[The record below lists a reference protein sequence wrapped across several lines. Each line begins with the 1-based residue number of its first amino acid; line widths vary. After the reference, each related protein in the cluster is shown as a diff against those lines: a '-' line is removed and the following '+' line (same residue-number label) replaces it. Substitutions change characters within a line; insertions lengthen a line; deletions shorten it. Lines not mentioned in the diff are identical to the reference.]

1 MHTQRNAHQSGRANN
16 LDLNDAYAVKTPQD
30 SRKLYAAW
38 AETYDETFIKANDYV
53 YPRTIAQK
61 FDELISK
68 SEIQTVVDIGCGTG
82 AVGSYLA
89 NLRPNLKITGFDI
102 SPEMLAKA
110 SKLKRIDSS
119 PVYNDLIEVDL
130 TAELPKE
137 SFDAMVSAGTFTHGH
152 LGCETLVSLFDLV
165 HPGGW
170 FVVGINSEHFSSQGF
185 ATALENATDS
195 ETISKPE
202 LIEAQ
207 IYGPNSPH
215 VGDLAK
221 IAMFKRLN

>member
-38 AETYDETFIKANDYV
+38 AETYDETFIKANDYI
-53 YPRTIAQK
+53 YPRTIATYFHERLATEQ
-61 FDELISK
+61 
-68 SEIQTVVDIGCGTG
+68 VVSVADIGCGTG

-89 NLRPNLKITGFDI
+89 SLNDNLEIDGFDI
-102 SPEMLAKA
+102 SPEMLTRAA
-110 SKLKRIDSS
+110 QLKRIDGST
-119 PVYNDLIEVDL
+119 VYRNLVEVDL
-130 TAELPKE
+130 TTGVHKLEY
-137 SFDAMVSAGTFTHGH
+137 DAMISAGTFTHGH

-170 FVVGINSEHFSSQGF
+170 FVVGINAEHFSSQGF

-215 VGDLAK
+215 AGDLAK